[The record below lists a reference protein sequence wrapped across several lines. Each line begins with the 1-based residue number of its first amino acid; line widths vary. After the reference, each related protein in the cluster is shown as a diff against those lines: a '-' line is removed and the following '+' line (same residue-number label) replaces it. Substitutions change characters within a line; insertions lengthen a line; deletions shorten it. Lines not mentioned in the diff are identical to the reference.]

1 MKRKIIIKEMEK
13 KSGENIQ
20 SLQVD
25 SISGNYFVTIP
36 EWMVNELSWYEDS
49 EIKLILD
56 GNELILAE
64 KK

>member
-1 MKRKIIIKEMEK
+1 MEK

-25 SISGNYFVTIP
+25 SISGNYFITIP

>member
-1 MKRKIIIKEMEK
+1 MQK

-49 EIKLILD
+49 EIKLVLE
-56 GNELILAE
+56 GSELILTE
-64 KK
+64 KE

>member
-1 MKRKIIIKEMEK
+1 MQK

-25 SISGNYFVTIP
+25 SVSGSYCITIP

-49 EIKLILD
+49 QIKLTLD
-56 GNELILAE
+56 GNELVLTE
-64 KK
+64 KE